1 MGSSIF
7 NTIIS
12 AISPNKVTE
21 AVKPVNDVD
30 VDDPL
35 RDLIKS
41 LVVIYEKLVQL
52 LWDASKFGI
61 PDVDASLFVTCVD
74 VNEIISS
81 VQCLNIAILQLW
93 TM

>member
-1 MGSSIF
+1 M
-7 NTIIS
+7 
-12 AISPNKVTE
+12 TE
-21 AVKPVNDVD
+21 V

-41 LVVIYEKLVQL
+41 LVDIYEKHVQL
-52 LWDASKFGI
+52 LWNVSKFEI

-74 VNEIISS
+74 VNEIILG
-81 VQCLNIAILQLW
+81 VQCLNIVILQLW